1 VVVEE
6 TRARRGRPPVDPPG
20 GGDFWISKIGFD
32 PCSKNLAENG
42 LPQKGV
48 AFLWKA
54 FSQKNFQVREK
65 IPLLA
70 LAFGFSHALAAE
82 GFKEPS
88 ASQ

>member
-1 VVVEE
+1 
-6 TRARRGRPPVDPPG
+6 
-20 GGDFWISKIGFD
+20 
-32 PCSKNLAENG
+32 LAENG